1 MKKKE
6 EFSVGGSI
14 AMTVIFAVMAIYT
27 GQEKDLS
34 SFVWLPIALTVG
46 GFIMTIMAIVQSS
59 NESAKKEQQQNAA
72 KAIKHDSS
80 FGNNELKLYF
90 DSSASK
96 VTICATT
103 TNGSTREEI
112 RGFVRTKAVETD
124 SYIVAVDSTN
134 HKILKVGNNNGRI
147 SGDICTY
154 LVELL

>member
-34 SFVWLPIALTVG
+34 SFLWLPIALTVG
-46 GFIMTIMAIVQSS
+46 GIIMTIMAVIQSS
-59 NESAKKEQQQNAA
+59 NESAKKEQQQNAE

-90 DSSASK
+90 DSSSSK

-103 TNGSTREEI
+103 TSESKQEEV
-112 RGFVRTKAVETD
+112 RDFVRSNAVETD
-124 SYIVAVDSTN
+124 SYIVAVDTLSRQLCRLLPSLT
-134 HKILKVGNNNGRI
+134 
-147 SGDICTY
+147 
-154 LVELL
+154 LVHTLCKALLLRE